1 MFSTVWNYPAKA
13 FWCKSYQILYGIFFH
28 ATVSWTCILCC
39 GWCFLLLPVGLRL
52 YLTIMQDKVTSYLLG
67 IFSIMFKLEDTKAFW
82 NIKMIFLYLLWD
94 MVIYVYTC
102 FNHIADVMKGYIS
115 LTFHVSTLIVVFQLL
130 SPPPP
135 PSCTVYFPLFIITV
149 LQFWY
154 SQHGIQ
160 NAAPFSN
167 KPELPVRVS
176 DLIRC
181 GCLSTWTNAT
191 CPPRE
196 FPSKW
201 MFW

>member
-1 MFSTVWNYPAKA
+1 
-13 FWCKSYQILYGIFFH
+13 
-28 ATVSWTCILCC
+28 
-39 GWCFLLLPVGLRL
+39 
-52 YLTIMQDKVTSYLLG
+52 
-67 IFSIMFKLEDTKAFW
+67 
-82 NIKMIFLYLLWD
+82 

-167 KPELPVRVS
+167 KPENNSLDLVSPGVKSENQGSGACAAPVFQSNWNLPV
-176 DLIRC
+176 DPHQPGNTL
-181 GCLSTWTNAT
+181 
-191 CPPRE
+191 
-196 FPSKW
+196 
-201 MFW
+201 